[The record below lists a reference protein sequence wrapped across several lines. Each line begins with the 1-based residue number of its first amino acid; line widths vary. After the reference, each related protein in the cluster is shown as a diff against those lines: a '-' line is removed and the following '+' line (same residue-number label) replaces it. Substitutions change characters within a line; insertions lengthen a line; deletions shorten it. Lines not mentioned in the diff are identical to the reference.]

1 MFSIISYDSGL
12 PSGIFLPILTMGA
25 VIGASY
31 GLVLVQLHLLP
42 AKLVINLVIFAMAG
56 YFAAVIRA
64 PFTAIILITEMVGS
78 LLHLMP
84 LAVVAFVAL
93 LVDELLNGDPIY
105 GTLARAMSVKNKKH
119 SAVVSG
125 KTDQLTVPIYE
136 DSQLAGKEIMQVKWP
151 KHTLVKAIYRDGKYV
166 IPNGQS
172 VIKAGDSL
180 VLTLDAGRRGQVF
193 SQIKQMQRVRYDG

>member
-1 MFSIISYDSGL
+1 M
-12 PSGIFLPILTMGA
+12 
-25 VIGASY
+25 
-31 GLVLVQLHLLP
+31 
-42 AKLVINLVIFAMAG
+42 
-56 YFAAVIRA
+56 
-64 PFTAIILITEMVGS
+64 
-78 LLHLMP
+78 
-84 LAVVAFVAL
+84 
-93 LVDELLNGDPIY
+93 
-105 GTLARAMSVKNKKH
+105 
-119 SAVVSG
+119 
-125 KTDQLTVPIYE
+125 PIYE